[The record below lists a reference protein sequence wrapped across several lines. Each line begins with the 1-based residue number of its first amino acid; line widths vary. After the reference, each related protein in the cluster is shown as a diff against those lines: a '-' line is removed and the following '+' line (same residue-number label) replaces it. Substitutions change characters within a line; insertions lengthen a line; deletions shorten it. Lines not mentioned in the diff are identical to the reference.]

1 MFKRQLQ
8 LIAAL
13 MLISAGLLHSQTTSF
28 IHFGVEQGLAQ
39 SQVQTVHQDND
50 GNLWVGTLSGL
61 TRYNGRTFKTF
72 TKKDSLAEDWI
83 TSVCEDKDGNLWLG
97 HWAGGVTRYN
107 FEQKK
112 FQDLDLEE
120 YTRFKTVTD
129 IFQDKSGKF
138 WISTGGSGIF
148 LFEPQ
153 SGKMIS
159 LSKRDGLT
167 SDNVYDVMQD
177 HTGTIW
183 IATDKGIT
191 LYDPRYDIASL
202 SSFNSIDSKKGL
214 VSDHVTS
221 LAVVNRNEMWIG
233 TAEAGVMVLTIP
245 DDFSMK
251 NPEQLFQRP
260 PFVMN
265 ESNELGSNFIDV
277 IYEDKSHRVWI
288 GTTGGGVTQF
298 IPFSAASRSEALQK
312 GISNTYSTRQ
322 GLDYFNVNDV
332 YEDREGNIWIATDL
346 GLNQY
351 RGERFQVYDESDSLV
366 NNLVWA
372 VLSDR
377 DGNIWLGT
385 NDGASRIS
393 FSRSELNGK
402 IRHSIRNYHIKDG
415 LSSNV
420 VLSLFED
427 KDGNIW
433 FGTAYGGV
441 CKLDKQ
447 SGSMKCYSRGDG
459 LAGDVVYAINQDNKG
474 QLWFGT
480 KEGASRFDPETG
492 AFRNYTTSDGLGG
505 NNVYRIFKDS
515 KGNVW
520 FGALGGVLS
529 LYDGNSFRRFEES
542 EGVTHR
548 FILSI
553 TEDGAGNLWFGAY
566 GGGLYRFNGKEF
578 TNYTTSDGM
587 TTDSPYSLVADDK
600 GDIWIGHNR
609 GIDKFNLKTGKFTY
623 YGKQDGFLGVETN
636 PNASAIDKNGNIWFG
651 TIMGAVKFNP
661 REDKPNTVEPKI
673 YLTGLKVF
681 MKDTVFPHDATFSY
695 DENHLTFNFVGVSLT
710 SPEKVLYQYKLEGF
724 DKDWSP
730 RYTSLNEAVYS
741 NIPPGTYTFMVRAA
755 NNDGLWTSEP
765 VKYKFIVKPPF
776 WQTAMFYIIMT
787 MFLLFLLYGADKVR
801 TKNLK
806 SAKRKLEENVR
817 ERTAELALKNAE
829 LAERNK
835 DITDSIRY
843 AKRIQEA
850 IMPPAHEVK
859 KYLPDS
865 FVLYKPKDIVSGDFY
880 WVEKRGDIVMFAA
893 IDCTG
898 HGVPGAFMSI
908 VGHNLLK
915 QAVQAD
921 EPGKA
926 LDNLNK
932 LLSETLKQ
940 PGSTEYRVRDGM
952 DIALCFMN
960 CKKMELQYAGAYN
973 PLYIVRKGELKEYKA
988 DALAIGTYDENSRA
1002 HYTNHT
1008 IRLEKGDSIYVF
1020 SDGYVDQF
1028 GGPQGKKFKHNQFKS
1043 LLVKLQELDMN
1054 ARHEAL
1060 DAAIEEWRQ
1069 GMEQVDDI
1077 LVLGVKV

>member
-1 MFKRQLQ
+1 MLKRQLQ
-8 LIAAL
+8 LAAAL
-13 MLISAGLLHSQTTSF
+13 LLLTAGFMHAQTTSF
-28 IHFGVEQGLAQ
+28 IHFGIEQGLAQ
-39 SQVQTVHQDND
+39 SQVQTVTQDDD

-83 TSVCEDKDGNLWLG
+83 TSVFEDKEGNLWFG
-97 HWAGGVTRYN
+97 HWAGGVSRYN

-112 FQDLDLEE
+112 FQDLGLEE
-120 YTRFKTVTD
+120 YTRFKTVTN

-138 WISTGGSGIF
+138 WISTEGSGIF
-148 LFEPQ
+148 LFEPV
-153 SGKMIS
+153 SGKMIA

-167 SDNVYDVMQD
+167 SDNVYQVVQD
-177 HTGTIW
+177 NTGIIW

-214 VSDHVTS
+214 ISNHVTS
-221 LAVVNRNEMWIG
+221 LTLVNRNEMWIG
-233 TAEAGVMVLTIP
+233 TAEAGVMVVAVP

-251 NPEQLFQRP
+251 DPSRLFERP
-260 PFVMN
+260 PFLLN
-265 ESNELGSNFIDV
+265 EQNSLASNFINV
-277 IYEDKSHRVWI
+277 IYEDRLHRIWI

-298 IPFSAASRSEALQK
+298 VPFASGDRSEALQK

-332 YEDREGNIWIATDL
+332 FEDIEGNIWIATDL

-377 DGNIWLGT
+377 EGAIWVGT
-385 NDGASRIS
+385 NDGASKIS
-393 FSRSELNGK
+393 FSRSDDNGK
-402 IRHSIRNYHIKDG
+402 LRHTIRNYHIRDG

-427 KDGNIW
+427 KDGDIW
-433 FGTAYGGV
+433 LGTAYGGV
-441 CKLDKQ
+441 CRLDRS
-447 SGSMKCYSRGDG
+447 SGGMTCYSRADG
-459 LAGDVVYAINQDNKG
+459 LAGDVVYAISQDSKG
-474 QLWFGT
+474 NMWFGT
-480 KEGASRFDPETG
+480 KEGASRFDAVTG

-505 NNVYRIFKDS
+505 NNVYRIFRDS
-515 KGNVW
+515 KGNMW

-529 LYDGNSFRRFEES
+529 LYDGSSFKRFEES
-542 EGVTHR
+542 DGISHR

-553 TEDGAGNLWFGAY
+553 TEDQSGNLWFGAY
-566 GGGLYRFNGKEF
+566 GGGLYRYDGKDF
-578 TNYTTSDGM
+578 KNYTISDGM
-587 TTDSPYSLVADDK
+587 TTDSPYSLVADNK
-600 GDIWIGHNR
+600 GNIWIGHNR
-609 GIDKFNLKTGKFTY
+609 GIDKLNLKTGKFSF
-623 YGKQDGFLGVETN
+623 YGKQEGFPGVETN
-636 PNASAIDKNGNIWFG
+636 PNASTIDKNGNIWFG

-661 REDKPNTVEPKI
+661 AEDKPNTVEPKI

-681 MKDTVFPHDATFSY
+681 MRDTIFPHDATFSY

-730 RYTSLNEAVYS
+730 GYTSLNEAVYS

-776 WQTAMFYIIMT
+776 WQTAMFYIVMAVFI
-787 MFLLFLLYGADKVR
+787 LFLLYGADKIR

-829 LAERNK
+829 LAEKNK

-850 IMPPAHEVK
+850 IMPPIHDVK
-859 KYLPDS
+859 KCLPDS
-865 FVLYKPKDIVSGDFY
+865 FVFYKPKDIVSGDFY
-880 WVEKRGDIVMFAA
+880 WVEKKGDVVMFAA

-915 QAVQAD
+915 QAAEAD
-921 EPGKA
+921 EPGKV
-926 LDNLNK
+926 LDVLNK

-952 DIALCFMN
+952 DIALCFIN
-960 CKKMELQYAGAYN
+960 FKKMELQYAGAYN
-973 PLYIVRKGELKEYKA
+973 PLYVVQNGDLKEYKA
-988 DALAIGTYDENSRA
+988 DALAIGTYDENSQA

-1008 IRLEKGDSIYVF
+1008 IQLNKGDTIYIF
-1020 SDGYVDQF
+1020 SDGYADQF
-1028 GGPQGKKFKHNQFKS
+1028 GGPQGKKFKYPQFKE
-1043 LLVKLQELDMN
+1043 LLVNIHDLSMSDQQ
-1054 ARHEAL
+1054 AAL
-1060 DAAIEEWRQ
+1060 DQAIEDWRQ
-1069 GMEQVDDI
+1069 GMEQVDDM
-1077 LVLGVKV
+1077 LVIGVRV